1 MEENKNNMEENQN
14 NEISAVQQPIFI
26 KIKEKF
32 RRTVVKTLMWR
43 VIAITSTTIL
53 ALFLYNDLEKAT
65 KLGIID
71 NIIKLFIHFIFERIW
86 SKILWGMKEVEDEN
100 EQNVNENVNEN
111 YPD

>member
-1 MEENKNNMEENQN
+1 MRENKKNSD
-14 NEISAVQQPIFI
+14 NEVVQFEQPTVI
-26 KIKEKF
+26 KIKEIF

-86 SKILWGMKEVEDEN
+86 SKILWGMKEVPVEDEN
-100 EQNVNENVNEN
+100 EQNVNENI
-111 YPD
+111 

>member
-1 MEENKNNMEENQN
+1 MRENKKNSD
-14 NEISAVQQPIFI
+14 NEVVQFEQPTVI
-26 KIKEKF
+26 KIKEIF

-71 NIIKLFIHFIFERIW
+71 NIIKLIIHFIFERIW
-86 SKILWGMKEVEDEN
+86 SKILWGMKEVPVEDEN
-100 EQNVNENVNEN
+100 KQNVNENVL
-111 YPD
+111 DK

>member
-1 MEENKNNMEENQN
+1 MEENKNNMEENQNNQN

-32 RRTVVKTLMWR
+32 RRTVVKTLIWR

-71 NIIKLFIHFIFERIW
+71 NVIKLFIHFIFERIW
-86 SKILWGMKEVEDEN
+86 SKILWGMKEVPVEDEN
-100 EQNVNENVNEN
+100 EQNVNENI
-111 YPD
+111 

>member
-53 ALFLYNDLEKAT
+53 
-65 KLGIID
+65 
-71 NIIKLFIHFIFERIW
+71 
-86 SKILWGMKEVEDEN
+86 
-100 EQNVNENVNEN
+100 
-111 YPD
+111 